1 MHDLSVLLVI
11 EQVSQRET
19 IENIT
24 DAAKRCRAFGIRNRS
39 TLKSLARLGRGSS
52 SRKCQASFECI
63 CICRAISH

>member
-39 TLKSLARLGRGSS
+39 PLKLLARLGRGSS
-52 SRKCQASFECI
+52 SRKC
-63 CICRAISH
+63 